1 MLNNF
6 DELEE
11 LVMGQSEPQK
21 IAVIKAASEET
32 LESVFELADQNILVP
47 YLIDEKEKLETLLS
61 QMNLT
66 DRTYHIIDAET
77 DEEAAFKGVQLAREN
92 DVQLIMKGDIQS
104 GTLLK
109 QVVNR
114 ESGIRKQDVLSH
126 ISLLDTPNYPR
137 LLAVTDGGMFLTPD
151 VNQKAAIIENALE
164 VMKALSYEKPK
175 FAILSA
181 AEVVQPKL
189 QASVEAD
196 ELTKRF
202 STDQRCVV
210 EGPISLD
217 IALYPEIASAKNFP
231 GKIQGDADVIVTPD
245 IIAGN
250 TLSKSIIYLANGK
263 MAGLIVGAKV
273 PIILTSR
280 VSTKEEKRYSLL
292 LALQMS
298 HSASK

>member
-11 LVMGQSEPQK
+11 LVKGQSEPQK

-32 LESVFELADQNILVP
+32 LESVFELADKGILIP
-47 YLIDEKEKLETLLS
+47 YLIDEKNKLEALLT

-66 DRTYHIIDAET
+66 DRTYHIIDTAT
-77 DEEAAFKGVQLAREN
+77 DEEAAFKGVQMAREN
-92 DVQLIMKGDIQS
+92 EVQLIMKGNIQS

-114 ESGIRKQDVLSH
+114 ESGIRERDVLSH
-126 ISLLDTPNYPR
+126 ISLLDTANYPR

-151 VNQKAAIIENALE
+151 VDQKAAIIENALE
-164 VMKALSYEKPK
+164 VMQALSYENPK

-189 QASVEAD
+189 QASVEAE

-202 STDQRCVV
+202 AEDQRCVV

-217 IALYPEIASAKNFP
+217 IALYPEIASAKNYQ
-231 GKIQGDADVIVTPD
+231 GRIQGDADVIVAPD

-250 TLSKSIIYLANGK
+250 TLSKSIIYLAKGN

-273 PIILTSR
+273 PIVLTSR

-298 HSASK
+298 HGASN

>member
-6 DELEE
+6 EELEE
-11 LVMGQSEPQK
+11 LVKGQKEERK

-32 LESVFELADQNILVP
+32 LESVFELADQGILVP
-47 YLIDEKEKLETLLS
+47 YLIDEKNKLEKLIT

-66 DRTYHIIDAET
+66 DRTYHIIDAQTE
-77 DEEAAFKGVQLAREN
+77 EEAASKGVQLAREN
-92 DVQLIMKGDIQS
+92 KVQLIMKGNIQS

-109 QVVNR
+109 EVVNR
-114 ESGIRKQDVLSH
+114 ESGIRERDVLSH
-126 ISLLDTPNYPR
+126 ISLLDTDNYPR
-137 LLAVTDGGMFLTPD
+137 LLAVTDGGMFLTPNVD
-151 VNQKAAIIENALE
+151 QKAAIIENALE
-164 VMKALSYEKPK
+164 VMQALSYENPK

-189 QASVEAD
+189 QASVEAE

-202 STDQRCVV
+202 SEDERFVV

-217 IALYPEIASAKNFP
+217 IALYPDIATAKNYP
-231 GKIQGDADVIVTPD
+231 GRIQGDADVIVAPD

-250 TLSKSIIYLANGK
+250 TLSKSIIYLAKGN

-273 PIILTSR
+273 PIVLTSR

-298 HSASK
+298 HGVSN